1 MRKQGLLGEGDFR
14 GLSFLAKVVSRG
26 VISEGMT
33 EEVLK

>member
-1 MRKQGLLGEGDFR
+1 MRKQGLLGEGDFG
-14 GLSFLAKVVSRG
+14 GLGFLARVVSRV